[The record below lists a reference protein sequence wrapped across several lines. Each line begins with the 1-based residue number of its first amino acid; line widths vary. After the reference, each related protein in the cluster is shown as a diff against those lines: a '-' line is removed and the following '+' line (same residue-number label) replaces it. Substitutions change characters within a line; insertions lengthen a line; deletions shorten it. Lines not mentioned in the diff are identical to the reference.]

1 MIARIDWGM
10 PIAAKMGQIGGGY
23 DVESSGVGES
33 ED

>member
-10 PIAAKMGQIGGGY
+10 PIAAKMGQMGGNY
-23 DVESSGVGES
+23 DVESSVVGES